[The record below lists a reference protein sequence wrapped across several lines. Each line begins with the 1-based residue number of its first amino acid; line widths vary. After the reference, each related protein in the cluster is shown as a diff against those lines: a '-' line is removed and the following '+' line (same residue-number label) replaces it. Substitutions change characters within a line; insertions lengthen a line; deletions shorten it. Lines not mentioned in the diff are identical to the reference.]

1 MDPSLFSTDR
11 FSSPPRVLEIIK
23 DSKGFGFVVAGDKPV
38 FVQSVREGGA
48 AERAGL
54 MKNDVIIKVNGV
66 NVTDFNH
73 AEVVN
78 LIKAAGPFV
87 TLTLIGQNSSSSF
100 NGYSPSSPT
109 SMPLSPVNLTPS
121 IQGPDIPK
129 DRLISLPKP
138 VDNEQQR
145 ALDMSAVR
153 TLQTM
158 YEREEEARNRLRAQ
172 QERHPNPRTAVELAQ
187 SEEILKELRRKI
199 SAISGTRDWIPSSVP
214 SSVLNV
220 TARSPPAKRSL
231 ANFGSRKT
239 DMGSLESEEESPPPL
254 PVRVTSRMSNPL
266 ASPVLSPINSE
277 RRFGSP
283 DIAPPLPPR
292 NNVMMRSHEDGVGT
306 QHQRTKSSPFPYRG
320 PEVIPDLRRM
330 STVDSGDLETHKA
343 QRTTSPVPVSPAGS
357 PPPPYS
363 IDQPD
368 VGGRRSH
375 GVTFSSEAG
384 VGTQWQIPS
393 MEDDDWS
400 DHESSVIEDHGPYTK
415 ISTLLEAKPY
425 LAVFINYLLCNYD
438 PSNLFFLLITDHYKE
453 GTSTKDMCRW
463 AFEINTTFLVPNAP
477 LKVQSVDEQIL
488 REIDDVLTN
497 FASKEERLRTVF
509 FKARKRASGAVKMEL
524 DDFRNKRQA
533 GLAGLFGPSDEDLK
547 EASVDLNKEIK
558 VVETLLLPKLQEYS
572 EEIDGCLDDRSLAC
586 ASALA
591 TILSKVFNLKSQ
603 AAVCLLEKCPTF
615 VTREKSLKTNKLL
628 NKTKKSVSVRGHD
641 FALLNYMSIVE
652 CIQCGNILWGVSP
665 QGYQCKNCKINFHKL
680 CLRQFE
686 SGGAVEPCV
695 GAPPLKKQA
704 PFKWVPQIR
713 KTTIASNG
721 LSSES
726 FTSPTNEDIQAI
738 GERSGSVQPSS
749 LINGKSEQIKLKRDG
764 SFKDSERPEVLSS
777 SHAPLPENQ
786 DEPSQKL
793 PKSDSRRQRSGVGR
807 SDSLRE
813 PTRKAAISREHRKRS
828 DPNLPPSSNHEE
840 MASPVVFAH
849 SGSSSNSSLST
860 RSLESPGPSDS
871 RISNSVQSDSSSSV
885 VPWGDDSDLEAD
897 TETPDWTKMVESD
910 ILRKLSHKEKQRQ
923 EVINELFHTERSHV
937 RCLKV
942 LDRVFC
948 RPLTESNLIPDIL
961 NLLFAN
967 LNEMIEIHAR
977 FNTFMKHKRKS
988 KGVIDNVGDILL
1000 CMFDGQEGERLQRAA
1015 SQFCQHQSFALE
1027 ALKERRKKE
1036 TKLDKFLYDAEMNP
1050 VCRRLQLKDLLPT
1063 GMQRLTKYPLLLESL
1078 LRHTPVKHADH
1089 QPIKIA
1095 LEKSRALLKVVN
1107 ASIHEAENQ
1116 HRLAELQKRLDKSS
1130 GDKSDHELRNF
1141 DLTRRRLVHEGPL
1154 TWRCKDRRPIDL
1166 HVLVLEDSIV
1176 LLQKDDNKY
1185 VLKYHTVSSTSG
1197 SEPVRCSPIIKY
1209 TSILLKPDARDST
1222 AFYLIDQPTTSPQMY
1237 EMVSSSTSERK
1248 AWLKHITEATES
1260 YMNREGRKRPE
1271 STVTLINLPAQTS
1284 SSSLISEQDRSNSD
1298 ESNEVPVEKTS
1309 ADSGVGLNI
1318 VSQDSLCTSEI
1329 KPEPEQQMSADSAV
1343 VLLSPEL
1350 LKPGGEDLSSS
1361 VSRSASTVSTS
1372 QNPSR
1377 RRFQRVEI
1385 LQIAEG
1391 TPLIQPTEV
1400 KVSQGDVHTA
1410 EPVLTPLEK
1419 LRRKDQLIRAALVE
1433 KQRLVAEVLHVS
1445 PDELD
1450 SLVQLD
1456 STPLK
1461 GANQEAQEARDLV
1474 LAAIMQASKLTTVL
1488 NDSLRI
1494 TEEEAIAASSEP
1506 TSSREPVLIR
1516 PLIEHVHPTRECDP
1530 ISRHESFHLRESHKP
1545 VSPRTLRKIMKLPSL
1560 ASHRLVPIVTSL
1572 NSQLTQLMAVINEKD
1587 VEFEKMKKEMQRLRE
1602 QLSIKDLKDTVE
1614 TCLPSLVCESLEE
1627 ESDIEEEVSAPQKGD
1642 ESDDVGVELVELL
1655 ESEIPSDPC
1664 LERLKSESP
1673 PRSRPL
1679 SVVSLESVGDG
1690 IYVAIRESAYID
1702 RPVSEQPSTEVTTA
1716 TATVTTDLID
1726 KNAASQN
1733 LEKPCTDLELSKVVS
1748 VVEEE
1753 IVDKP
1758 LVDGDEAKSSKNVPD
1773 IETIK
1778 QESNNGSEVNATL
1791 SSEESLLLPED
1802 DVPDKEVVKDE
1813 PPIAQVV
1820 KDDLSA
1826 PEVAKDDSSVAQVV
1840 KSDISVAQV
1849 SLNESP
1855 VLSVINESSS
1865 SNSSDTPLLIED
1877 FGTASDSQDEAV
1889 ETVEAVNDSVA
1900 KTTKDPI
1907 MLETGLPTASEA

>member
-11 FSSPPRVLEIIK
+11 FSSPHRVLEIIK

-38 FVQSVREGGA
+38 FIQSLREGGA

-121 IQGPDIPK
+121 IQGPDISN

-138 VDNEQQR
+138 VDDEQQR
-145 ALDMSAVR
+145 AVDMSALR

-158 YEREEEARNRLRAQ
+158 FEREEEARNHLRAQ
-172 QERHPNPRTAVELAQ
+172 QERHPNSRTAIELAQ
-187 SEEILKELRRKI
+187 SEKIIKELRRKI

-220 TARSPPAKRSL
+220 TARSPPVKRSL

-254 PVRVTSRMSNPL
+254 PVRVTSRMSNPM
-266 ASPVLSPINSE
+266 ASPVLSPVNSE

-283 DIAPPLPPR
+283 DIVPPLPPR
-292 NNVMMRSHEDGVGT
+292 NNVMMQSHEDGVGP

-320 PEVIPDLRRM
+320 PKVIPDLRCM

-343 QRTTSPVPVSPAGS
+343 QWTTSPVPVSPAGS

-368 VGGRRSH
+368 VGGRRSN
-375 GVTFSSEAG
+375 GVTFSSEAV

-438 PSNLFFLLITDHYKE
+438 PSDLFFLLITDHYRE
-453 GTSTKDMCRW
+453 GTSTKDMCQW

-488 REIDDVLTN
+488 RGIDDVLTN

-533 GLAGLFGPSDEDLK
+533 GLAGLFGPSDDDLK
-547 EASVDLNKEIK
+547 EASFDMNKEIK
-558 VVETLLLPKLQEYS
+558 VIQTLLLPKLQEYS

-603 AAVCLLEKCPTF
+603 AAVCLLGKCPTF
-615 VTREKSLKTNKLL
+615 VTREKSLETNQLL
-628 NKTKKSVSVRGHD
+628 KKMKKSVSVRGHD
-641 FALLNYMSIVE
+641 FALLNYMSIFE
-652 CIQCGNILWGVSP
+652 CIQRGNILWGVSP
-665 QGYQCKNCKINFHKL
+665 QGYQCKNCKINFHEF

-704 PFKWVPQIR
+704 PFKWVPHIR

-726 FTSPTNEDIQAI
+726 FTSPTNENDQAI
-738 GERSGSVQPSS
+738 GERSGSTQPSS
-749 LINGKSEQIKLKRDG
+749 LINGKSEQSKLKRDG

-813 PTRKAAISREHRKRS
+813 PTRKAAISREHRKCS

-840 MASPVVFAH
+840 MTSPVVFAH

-871 RISNSVQSDSSSSV
+871 RISKSVQSDSSSSV
-885 VPWGDDSDLEAD
+885 VPWGDDSDHEAD
-897 TETPDWTKMVESD
+897 TETPDWTKMVESN

-923 EVINELFHTERSHV
+923 EVINKLFHNERSHV

-988 KGVIDNVGDILL
+988 KGVIGNVGDILL

-1036 TKLDKFLYDAEMNP
+1036 IKLDKFLYDAEKNP
-1050 VCRRLQLKDLLPT
+1050 VCRRLQLKDVLPT

-1078 LRHTPVKHADH
+1078 LRHTPVKHTDH
-1089 QPIKIA
+1089 QPIKIS

-1116 HRLAELQKRLDKSS
+1116 HRLAELQKRLHKSS
-1130 GDKSDHELRNF
+1130 GDRSDHELRNF

-1154 TWRCKDRRPIDL
+1154 TWRCKDKRPIGL
-1166 HVLVLEDSIV
+1166 HVLVLEVSIV
-1176 LLQKDDNKY
+1176 LLQKNDNKY

-1222 AFYLIDQPTTSPQMY
+1222 AFYLIDQPTTSPQMC
-1237 EMVSSSTSERK
+1237 EMVSSSTSEHK
-1248 AWLKHITEATES
+1248 AWLQHITEATES

-1284 SSSLISEQDRSNSD
+1284 SSCLILEQDRSNSD
-1298 ESNEVPVEKTS
+1298 ESNEVPVEKIS

-1318 VSQDSLCTSEI
+1318 VSHDSLSTSDI
-1329 KPEPEQQMSADSAV
+1329 KPEPEQQMSADSDV
-1343 VLLSPEL
+1343 VLLSPEP
-1350 LKPGGEDLSSS
+1350 LKPSGEDLSSS

-1372 QNPSR
+1372 RNPSR

-1410 EPVLTPLEK
+1410 EPILTPLEK

-1461 GANQEAQEARDLV
+1461 
-1474 LAAIMQASKLTTVL
+1474 
-1488 NDSLRI
+1488 
-1494 TEEEAIAASSEP
+1494 
-1506 TSSREPVLIR
+1506 
-1516 PLIEHVHPTRECDP
+1516 
-1530 ISRHESFHLRESHKP
+1530 
-1545 VSPRTLRKIMKLPSL
+1545 
-1560 ASHRLVPIVTSL
+1560 
-1572 NSQLTQLMAVINEKD
+1572 
-1587 VEFEKMKKEMQRLRE
+1587 
-1602 QLSIKDLKDTVE
+1602 
-1614 TCLPSLVCESLEE
+1614 
-1627 ESDIEEEVSAPQKGD
+1627 
-1642 ESDDVGVELVELL
+1642 
-1655 ESEIPSDPC
+1655 
-1664 LERLKSESP
+1664 
-1673 PRSRPL
+1673 
-1679 SVVSLESVGDG
+1679 
-1690 IYVAIRESAYID
+1690 
-1702 RPVSEQPSTEVTTA
+1702 
-1716 TATVTTDLID
+1716 
-1726 KNAASQN
+1726 
-1733 LEKPCTDLELSKVVS
+1733 
-1748 VVEEE
+1748 
-1753 IVDKP
+1753 
-1758 LVDGDEAKSSKNVPD
+1758 
-1773 IETIK
+1773 
-1778 QESNNGSEVNATL
+1778 
-1791 SSEESLLLPED
+1791 
-1802 DVPDKEVVKDE
+1802 
-1813 PPIAQVV
+1813 
-1820 KDDLSA
+1820 
-1826 PEVAKDDSSVAQVV
+1826 
-1840 KSDISVAQV
+1840 
-1849 SLNESP
+1849 
-1855 VLSVINESSS
+1855 
-1865 SNSSDTPLLIED
+1865 
-1877 FGTASDSQDEAV
+1877 
-1889 ETVEAVNDSVA
+1889 
-1900 KTTKDPI
+1900 
-1907 MLETGLPTASEA
+1907 

>member
-1 MDPSLFSTDR
+1 MIPMRNGHKSFSTDR
-11 FSSPPRVLEIIK
+11 FSAPPRVLEIIK

-38 FVQSVREGGA
+38 FIQSVREGGA

-87 TLTLIGQNSSSSF
+87 TLTLIGQNYSSSF

-138 VDNEQQR
+138 VDNEQQQ

-158 YEREEEARNRLRAQ
+158 YEREEEARRRLRAQ

-187 SEEILKELRRKI
+187 SEEILKALRRKI
-199 SAISGTRDWIPSSVP
+199 SAISGTWDWMPS
-214 SSVLNV
+214 
-220 TARSPPAKRSL
+220 

-254 PVRVTSRMSNPL
+254 PVRVTSRMSNPM
-266 ASPVLSPINSE
+266 ASPVLSPVNSE

-306 QHQRTKSSPFPYRG
+306 QHQRKKSSPFPYRG

-343 QRTTSPVPVSPAGS
+343 QWTTSPVPVSPAGS
-357 PPPPYS
+357 PPPSYS

-384 VGTQWQIPS
+384 VETQWQIPS
-393 MEDDDWS
+393 MEDEDWS
-400 DHESSVIEDHGPYTK
+400 DHESSAIEDHGPYMK

-453 GTSTKDMCRW
+453 GTSTKDMCQW
-463 AFEINTTFLVPNAP
+463 AFEINTTILVSNAP

-509 FKARKRASGAVKMEL
+509 FKARKRASVAVKMEL

-533 GLAGLFGPSDEDLK
+533 GLAGLFGPSDDDLK
-547 EASVDLNKEIK
+547 GANVDMNKEIK
-558 VVETLLLPKLQEYS
+558 VIETLLLPKLQEYS

-591 TILSKVFNLKSQ
+591 TVLSKVFNLKSQ

-615 VTREKSLKTNKLL
+615 VTREKSLKTNQLL

-652 CIQCGNILWGVSP
+652 CIECGNIPWGVSP

-704 PFKWVPQIR
+704 PFKWVPHIR
-713 KTTIASNG
+713 KTTIASNS

-726 FTSPTNEDIQAI
+726 FTSPTNEDVQAI
-738 GERSGSVQPSS
+738 GELSGSVQPSS
-749 LINGKSEQIKLKRDG
+749 LINGKSEQSKLKRDG

-777 SHAPLPENQ
+777 SLAPLPENQ
-786 DEPSQKL
+786 DELSLKL

-807 SDSLRE
+807 SNSLRE

-840 MASPVVFAH
+840 MTSPVVFAH

-860 RSLESPGPSDS
+860 SSLESPGPNDS

-988 KGVIDNVGDILL
+988 KGVIDSVGDILL
-1000 CMFDGQEGERLQRAA
+1000 CMFDGQEGERLQRVA

-1027 ALKERRKKE
+1027 ALKKRRKKE
-1036 TKLDKFLYDAEMNP
+1036 TKLYKFLYDAEMNP
-1050 VCRRLQLKDLLPT
+1050 
-1063 GMQRLTKYPLLLESL
+1063 SL
-1078 LRHTPVKHADH
+1078 LRYTPVKHADH

-1116 HRLAELQKRLDKSS
+1116 HRLAELQKRLHKSS
-1130 GDKSDHELRNF
+1130 GDKSDYKLRNF

-1154 TWRCKDRRPIDL
+1154 TWRCKKRRPIDL

-1176 LLQKDDNKY
+1176 LLQKNDKKY
-1185 VLKYHTVSSTSG
+1185 VLKYHTVTSTSG
-1197 SEPVRCSPIIKY
+1197 SEPARCSPIIKY
-1209 TSILLKPDARDST
+1209 TSILLKPDARDSM
-1222 AFYLIDQPTTSPQMY
+1222 AFFLIDQPTSSPQMY

-1260 YMNREGRKRPE
+1260 YMNREVRKRLE
-1271 STVTLINLPAQTS
+1271 STVTLINLPAQTL
-1284 SSSLISEQDRSNSD
+1284 SSSLFSEQDRSNSD

-1309 ADSGVGLNI
+1309 ANSIVGLNI
-1318 VSQDSLCTSEI
+1318 VSHDSLSTSDI
-1329 KPEPEQQMSADSAV
+1329 KPESEQQMSTDSAV
-1343 VLLSPEL
+1343 VLLSPEPL
-1350 LKPGGEDLSSS
+1350 TPSGEDFSSS
-1361 VSRSASTVSTS
+1361 VSRSASTVSAS

-1400 KVSQGDVHTA
+1400 KVSQGDMHTA

-1433 KQRLVAEVLHVS
+1433 KQRLSNPVV
-1445 PDELD
+1445 
-1450 SLVQLD
+1450 
-1456 STPLK
+1456 
-1461 GANQEAQEARDLV
+1461 
-1474 LAAIMQASKLTTVL
+1474 AAIMQASKLATVL

-1494 TEEEAIAASSEP
+1494 TEEEVIAASSEP

-1545 VSPRTLRKIMKLPSL
+1545 VSQRTLRKIMKLPSL
-1560 ASHRLVPIVTSL
+1560 TSYRLVPIVTSL
-1572 NSQLTQLMAVINEKD
+1572 NSQLTQLIAVINEKD
-1587 VEFEKMKKEMQRLRE
+1587 VELEKMKKEMQRLRE
-1602 QLSIKDLKDTVE
+1602 QLSLKDLKDTAE

-1627 ESDIEEEVSAPQKGD
+1627 ESDIEEEISTPQKGD

-1664 LERLKSESP
+1664 IERLKSESP

-1679 SVVSLESVGDG
+1679 SVVSLESVGDC

-1702 RPVSEQPSTEVTTA
+1702 RPVIDQPSAEVTTA

-1733 LEKPCTDLELSKVVS
+1733 LETPCTDLELSKVVS

-1758 LVDGDEAKSSKNVPD
+1758 LVDGDEAKPSKNVPV

-1813 PPIAQVV
+1813 PPIAEVV

-1826 PEVAKDDSSVAQVV
+1826 AEVAKDDSSVAQVV
-1840 KSDISVAQV
+1840 KSDIAVAQV
-1849 SLNESP
+1849 SLNKSP

-1877 FGTASDSQDEAV
+1877 FGTASDSQEKAV
-1889 ETVEAVNDSVA
+1889 EAVEAVNNSVA